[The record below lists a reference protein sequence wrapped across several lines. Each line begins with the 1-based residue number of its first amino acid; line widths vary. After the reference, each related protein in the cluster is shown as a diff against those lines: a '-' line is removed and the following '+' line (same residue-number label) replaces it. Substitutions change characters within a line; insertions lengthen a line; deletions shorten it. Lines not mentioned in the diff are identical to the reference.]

1 MESKAESEEMETLRF
16 LWLWFRHAYDST
28 YDSNFWFSLG
38 QKRSTYNSTYDFD
51 PAASENQP

>member
-1 MESKAESEEMETLRF
+1 MESKAESEEMETLWF
-16 LWLWFRHAYDST
+16 LWLWFSHA